1 MHAAKTYLDVTVT
14 TIYLYAEISRLRAS
28 LREETLED
36 RCQEP
41 EARIEL
47 LCGLFITRC
56 FCVQHAIS
64 DLSTLVHELAGV
76 RESAAHAK
84 RDELKYAAAALCAW

>member
-36 RCQEP
+36 RCQES

-47 LCGLFITRC
+47 LCGLFIPRC
-56 FCVQHAIS
+56 LCVQHAIS
-64 DLSTLVHELAGV
+64 DLSTLVH
-76 RESAAHAK
+76 HAPT
-84 RDELKYAAAALCAW
+84 AL